1 MNGPLGCVRIQIWTV
16 LPVWVRRKHS
26 SVLFPLLRETFMS
39 SVLCNHLFKWESETM
54 TAQRSEKSS
63 HSRYPKHPHLP
74 PKLMSCGHFFTL
86 IWSTKHFQLIVRG
99 VKGCPGFSLQYM
111 FPVVMTNRTFI
122 LLFAYYASMSQPGD
136 LHYSFWADPPTLLP
150 PYACAGAPATP
161 RLMSC
166 DKLLWP
172 WQVLDSPPEPGHTR
186 DIPGPDSVKHHFIG
200 QIYLIMRGHK
210 LEGKCTLQCLQP
222 QGEALS
228 IVQAVLCLCLLN
240 KVPFEMI
247 H

>member
-26 SVLFPLLRETFMS
+26 SALFPLLWETFMS

-74 PKLMSCGHFFTL
+74 PKLMSRGHFFTF

-111 FPVVMTNRTFI
+111 FPVVMTNRAFV

-136 LHYSFWADPPTLLP
+136 LHYSFWADPSNS
-150 PYACAGAPATP
+150 A
-161 RLMSC
+161 S
-166 DKLLWP
+166 
-172 WQVLDSPPEPGHTR
+172 
-186 DIPGPDSVKHHFIG
+186 
-200 QIYLIMRGHK
+200 
-210 LEGKCTLQCLQP
+210 
-222 QGEALS
+222 S
-228 IVQAVLCLCLLN
+228 IRMC
-240 KVPFEMI
+240 
-247 H
+247 